1 MLAIHGGTPI
11 RKKKFDVWP
20 RVTDLDRATLSAT
33 VLEGDWHS
41 GGRRRAFEKR
51 FAADCGVKHCFAVA
65 NGTVS
70 LELILRA
77 YGIGYGDEVILPPYT
92 FVATLSSIVFAGAT
106 PVFADIDRGNYLISP
121 KTLEEK
127 ITPRTKAIVAVAV
140 AGCPPE
146 LDALEEIAKRRG
158 IRLIVD
164 AAQAV
169 GAEWRGRRICACGD
183 VASISCQ
190 NTKNLTSGE
199 GGIITTN
206 DDVLAKKLACILS
219 GGAEDGQYVSVGQD
233 HNISEFQAALL
244 LSQYE
249 KLRGEINL
257 REKNAAYLAGRLK
270 NLPFIHSADYDER
283 ITCHAYHLYLLR
295 FDRDVLAEKG
305 VTRAQLLKAINAEGI
320 PISAGYMPL
329 YTFPCA
335 TAADTERMIGGKIDI
350 APLPECQR
358 ASYEEGAWL
367 TQNLLLGTRRDM
379 DDIADAFIKVWEHVD
394 DVRHL

>member
-11 RKKKFDVWP
+11 RNKKFDVWP
-20 RVTDLDRATLSAT
+20 RVTELDSDMLSST
-33 VLEGDWHS
+33 VLEGDWNS
-41 GGRRRAFEKR
+41 GKRRRAFEER

-92 FVATLSSIVFAGAT
+92 FVATLSSIVFAGAR
-106 PVFADIDRGNYLISP
+106 PVFADIRRGDYLLAP
-121 KTLEEK
+121 ETLEEK

-146 LDALEEIAKRRG
+146 LDALEEIARRHG
-158 IRLIVD
+158 LRLIVD

-169 GAEWRGRRICACGD
+169 GAEWRGRRICAWGD

-206 DDVLAKKLACILS
+206 DDELAARLPCILN
-219 GGAEDGQYVSVGQD
+219 GGMQDGQYVSVGQD
-233 HNISEFQAALL
+233 HYISEFQASLL

-249 KLRGEINL
+249 KLRGEIVL

-270 NLPFIHSADYDER
+270 DLPFVHSADYDER

-295 FDRDVLAEKG
+295 FDRDALAEKG
-305 VTRAQLLKAINAEGI
+305 ISRAQFLKAMNAEGI

-335 TAADTERMIGGKIDI
+335 TAADTERVIGGTIDTT
-350 APLPECQR
+350 PLPECQR

-379 DDIADAFIKVWEHVD
+379 DDIADALIKVWEHAD
-394 DVRHL
+394 DVRRL

>member
-11 RKKKFDVWP
+11 RTKKFDTWP
-20 RVTDLDRATLSAT
+20 RITVLDRGVLSAA
-33 VLEGDWHS
+33 VLAGDWHS
-41 GGRRRAFEKR
+41 GGRRRAFEDK
-51 FAADCGVKHCFAVA
+51 FSEDCGVRHCFAVA

-77 YGIGYGDEVILPPYT
+77 YGIGFGDEVILPPYT

-106 PVFADIDRGNYLISP
+106 PVFADIGRDDYLLAP
-121 KTLEEK
+121 ETLESK
-127 ITPRTKAIVAVAV
+127 ITAKTKAIVAVAV
-140 AGCPPE
+140 AGCPPQ
-146 LDALEEIAKRRG
+146 LDALEEIAHRHNL
-158 IRLIVD
+158 RLIVD

-190 NTKNLTSGE
+190 NTKNLTCGE

-206 DDVLAKKLACILS
+206 DDELAANLACILN
-219 GGAEDGQYVSVGQD
+219 GGMRNGKYVSVGQD
-233 HNISEFQAALL
+233 HTMGELAASVLR
-244 LSQYE
+244 SQHE
-249 KLRGEINL
+249 KLGREIAL
-257 REKNAAYLAGRLK
+257 REKNAAYLAGRLRD
-270 NLPFIHSADYDER
+270 LPFVHSARYDTR
-283 ITCHAYHLYLLR
+283 ITCHAYHLFLMR

-305 VTRAQLLKAINAEGI
+305 VTRAQMLKAINAEGI

-335 TAADTERMIGGKIDI
+335 TAADTERVIGGKIDVS
-350 APLPECQR
+350 PLPECQR

-367 TQNLLLGTRRDM
+367 TQNLLIGNYADI
-379 DDIADAFIKVWEHVD
+379 DDIADAIIKVWEHAD
-394 DVRHL
+394 DVRRL

>member
-11 RKKKFDVWP
+11 RTKKFDVWP
-20 RVTDLDRATLSAT
+20 RVTDLDRTLLRET

-41 GGRRRAFEKR
+41 GKRRRAFEER

-92 FVATLSSIVFAGAT
+92 FVATLSSIVYAGAV
-106 PVFADIDRGNYLISP
+106 PVFADICRETYLLSP
-121 KTLEEK
+121 EAVEEK

-146 LDALEEIAKRRG
+146 LDALEEIARRHHL
-158 IRLIVD
+158 RLIVD

-206 DDVLAKKLACILS
+206 DDALAESLARILN
-219 GGAEDGQYVSVGQD
+219 GGAESGQYVSIGQD
-233 HNISEFQAALL
+233 HRISEFQAAVLM
-244 LSQYE
+244 SQYD
-249 KLRGEINL
+249 KLHGEIVL
-257 REKNAAYLAGRLK
+257 REKNAAYLSGRLQGV
-270 NLPFIHSADYDER
+270 PFVRPAAYDAR

-305 VTRAQLLKAINAEGI
+305 ITRAQFLKALNAEGI

-329 YTFPCA
+329 YTFPCV
-335 TAADTERMIGGKIDI
+335 TAADTERMIGTQIDH
-350 APLPECQR
+350 APLAECQR

-367 TQNLLLGTRRDM
+367 TQNLLLGTREDI
-379 DDIADAFIKVWEHVD
+379 DDIADAIIKVWEHAD
-394 DVRHL
+394 DVRRL

>member
-11 RKKKFDVWP
+11 RTKKFEPWP
-20 RVTDLDRATLSAT
+20 RVTDLDRAALSST
-33 VLEGDWHS
+33 VLQSDWHS
-41 GGRRRAFEKR
+41 GIHRKQFEQQ

-106 PVFADIDRGNYLISP
+106 PVFADITRDNYLLSP
-121 KTLEEK
+121 ATLEEK
-127 ITPRTKAIVAVAV
+127 ITSRTKAIVAVAV

-146 LDALEEIAKRRG
+146 LDTLEDIARRHHL
-158 IRLIVD
+158 RLIVD

-169 GAEWRGRRICACGD
+169 GAAWCDQRICAWGD

-206 DDVLAKKLACILS
+206 DDILADNLSRILT
-219 GGAEDGQYVSVGQD
+219 DGMQDGKYVTIAQD
-233 HNISEFQAALL
+233 HTISEFQATLL
-244 LSQYE
+244 MSQYT
-249 KLRGEINL
+249 KLYQEIYL
-257 REKNAAYLAGRLK
+257 REKNAAYLSGRLK
-270 NLPFIHSADYDER
+270 ELPFVHSAAYDER

-295 FDRDVLAEKG
+295 FERDLLAEKG
-305 VTRAQLLKAINAEGI
+305 ITRAQFLKAVNAEGI

-335 TAADTERMIGGKIDI
+335 TAPDTERMIGGKIDI
-350 APLPECQR
+350 SPLPECQR

-367 TQNLLLGTRRDM
+367 TQNLLLGTRKDM
-379 DDIADAFIKVWEHVD
+379 DDIADTLIKVWEHAD
-394 DVRHL
+394 DVRRL